1 MQNLYVTIS
10 TADEFYVTGLK
21 KTESEDFDWK
31 KVTLFTLISGLN
43 TDLTIDEMLTNFP
56 TKNIYVSLINNS
68 LNNI

>member
-31 KVTLFTLISGLN
+31 KVTLFTWISGPN
-43 TDLTIDEMLTNFP
+43 TDLTIDEMLTNF
-56 TKNIYVSLINNS
+56 TIKNIYVSLINNS